1 MKKSM
6 VMRTMM
12 KMIKTKTN
20 LLSIKGPINHQKS
33 RYNRSQAI
41 KKAQNSQVKL
51 HQVTHRDLVIKIR
64 FKVANSRFDLN
75 NAFASQLSAKMARI
89 KVRIKKVT
97 SKAAIWWAFRMKD
110 GKLFI
115 SVKKACL
122 SNIMSMQ
129 WPSAKALIFRQRWRW
144 SVASIIK
151 ARHLPWSKKIR
162 VSPVSKTQIVKVLI
176 PQLTQIDQL
185 NRNLQRMESKV
196 LDQNVRHKYS
206 NERYRLCPI
215 IKWL

>member
-20 LLSIKGPINHQKS
+20 LLSMKGLINHQKS
-33 RYNRSQAI
+33 RFNRSQAI
-41 KKAQNSQVKL
+41 KKAKNSQVKL

-97 SKAAIWWAFRMKD
+97 NKAAI
-110 GKLFI
+110 
-115 SVKKACL
+115 
-122 SNIMSMQ
+122 
-129 WPSAKALIFRQRWRW
+129 
-144 SVASIIK
+144 
-151 ARHLPWSKKIR
+151 
-162 VSPVSKTQIVKVLI
+162 
-176 PQLTQIDQL
+176 
-185 NRNLQRMESKV
+185 
-196 LDQNVRHKYS
+196 
-206 NERYRLCPI
+206 
-215 IKWL
+215 